1 MSDPHDSA
9 WPHEEPSA
17 DFADRVM
24 ARIEGENGAKRV
36 PVAPVASRLRSRWV
50 RPAAATF
57 ALAAAAAILFALRPT
72 APSQGEARAETRR
85 EIAVGTRAVAVA
97 EPGAHLTWRGDDVT
111 QDEGDIFYRVER
123 GERFVVHTPAGDVA
137 VLGTCFRV
145 RVGTNGNATG
155 NEESTDMNARDVKVG
170 LVGAASA
177 LLATVV
183 VYEGKVAVSH
193 AGQPTSAA
201 SATQL
206 TAGQS
211 ARLDASG
218 VHVGAGAKDGGE
230 GASATGDESLLAAN
244 ANLSQAIGEYNRRL
258 NAITAE
264 KVTLQQ
270 KLTSAQEQLAAA
282 GNDASAPLKDPFDLS
297 TDDWKQLAAKGL
309 VRVRMPCIAKDPWSP
324 SAAELQ
330 KMGLAPSD
338 GPAVHEAYVK
348 ANQRVWADVRPLC
361 AAALG
366 GDTQVADRL
375 GVNVCMNVV
384 QDTPGVEGTARRVAE
399 MRAGLRPLP
408 GAGDTVD
415 GPTQMLLDMTHE
427 QQLFEADLASSFGP
441 EEAHR
446 LLYGD
451 SGACLNDWSEGNRD
465 DVLKQ

>member
-1 MSDPHDSA
+1 MSDLRDSA
-9 WPHEEPSA
+9 WPHEEPPA

-24 ARIEGENGAKRV
+24 ARIGDDNVAKLG
-36 PVAPVASRLRSRWV
+36 PIAPRGRSRWA
-50 RPAAATF
+50 RPAAAAYVF
-57 ALAAAAAILFALRPT
+57 AAAAAILFALRPT
-72 APSQGEARAETRR
+72 APAGGEARAETRR
-85 EIAVGTRAVAVA
+85 EIAVGGRAVAVA
-97 EPGAHLTWRGDDVT
+97 EPGAHLKWRGDEVT
-111 QDEGDIFYRVER
+111 QDAGDIFYRVER

-145 RVGTNGNATG
+145 RVGPSG
-155 NEESTDMNARDVKVG
+155 NENGSEEGTDMNARDMKVG
-170 LVGAASA
+170 LASAASA

-183 VYEGKVAVSH
+183 VYEGKVAISH
-193 AGQPTSAA
+193 AGQTTSAAA

-211 ARLDASG
+211 ARLDSSG
-218 VHVGAGAKDGGE
+218 VHVGAGAGAKDGGE
-230 GASATGDESLLAAN
+230 GSGGTGDESLLAAN

-264 KVTLQQ
+264 KATLQQ
-270 KLTSAQEQLAAA
+270 KLTSAQEQLAAS
-282 GNDASAPLKDPFDLS
+282 GNDANAPLKDPYDLS
-297 TDDWKQLAAKGL
+297 TDDWKQLAAKGT
-309 VRVRMPCIAKDPWSP
+309 VRIRMPCLAKDPWSP
-324 SAAELQ
+324 TADELQ

-348 ANQRVWADVRPLC
+348 ANQRIWADMRPLC

-366 GDTQVADRL
+366 GDAQVADRL

-384 QDTPGVEGTARRVAE
+384 QDTAGVDGSARRVAE

-415 GPTQMLLDMTHE
+415 GPTRMMLDLTHE
-427 QQLFEADLASSFGP
+427 QQVFEADLASSFGP
-441 EEAHR
+441 DEAHR
-446 LLYGD
+446 ILYGG
-451 SGACLNDWSEGNRD
+451 SGGCFNDWTEGDRD